1 VIRRG
6 AWIGLAASALLLGGC
21 SLAGSLHFGDVS
33 LGLHSGF
40 AALGSHVGFF
50 VD

>member
-1 VIRRG
+1 VISRG
-6 AWIGLAASALLLGGC
+6 ARIGLAATVVLLGGC

-33 LGLHSGF
+33 LGLSSGF